1 MTLQQ
6 TFDAALKTVADL
18 YTRLSAGENVVA
30 DAIEAATKP
39 YNAVC
44 ALMGATD
51 RAEENYRGE
60 DINGQVWT
68 VVKLNGATYKLRGVF
83 GREEAAAEAA
93 KLAEYVN

>member
-30 DAIEAATKP
+30 DAIEAATRP
-39 YNAVC
+39 YYDVC

-51 RAEENYRGE
+51 RDEDNYRGE

-68 VVKLNGATYKLRGVF
+68 VVKFNGNTFKLRGVF
-83 GREEAAAEAA
+83 GRDAAAEAA

>member
-6 TFDAALKTVADL
+6 TFDAALQNVAGL
-18 YTRLSAGENVVA
+18 YTRLSAGEPVMTEL
-30 DAIEAATKP
+30 EAATKP

-51 RAEENYRGE
+51 RAEANYRGE

-83 GREEAAAEAA
+83 GREEAAVEAA